1 MMSLHGKVAIVAGGA
16 RGVGR
21 ATCIQLA
28 KLGAKVVVNDFGNE
42 LAAAAVVSEIVANG
56 GEALAIQADARSA
69 EQMKRLAHAVQHTF
83 GRIDVLV
90 CNAGSSA
97 KAATFAELSWAS
109 FERQLTDELK
119 AAFESTKAVI
129 PAMTA
134 QQFGRIIYLSST
146 EGKDPT
152 PSYLAF
158 GTAKGG
164 LDTFARYI
172 AQEFGPCGITA
183 NVVAPGFIRSD
194 EPAMVSEEESRMI
207 GSFTPLG
214 RIAEP
219 EDVAG
224 VVSFLAS
231 DGARFLTG
239 TYTPVTGGLVME

>member
-1 MMSLHGKVAIVAGGA
+1 MMSLHGKVAIVTGGA
-16 RGVGR
+16 REVGR
-21 ATCIQLA
+21 VTCIQLA

-42 LAAAAVVSEIVANG
+42 LAAESIVSEIVADG
-56 GEALAIQADARSA
+56 GEAVAIMADARSK
-69 EQMKRLAHAVQHTF
+69 EQMEQLVEAVKTAF

-90 CNAGSSA
+90 CNASLGA
-97 KAATFAELSWAS
+97 KAATFAELTWEP
-109 FERQLTDELK
+109 FEQQLTDELR
-119 AAFESTKAVI
+119 AAFEPTKAVI
-129 PAMTA
+129 PAMKA

-146 EGKDPT
+146 EGRDPT
-152 PSYLAF
+152 PQYIAF

-164 LDTFARYI
+164 LDSFARYI
-172 AQEFGPCGITA
+172 AQEFGPYGISA
-183 NVVAPGFIRSD
+183 NVVAPGFVRNDDPFTI
-194 EPAMVSEEESRMI
+194 SEEESRVI

-224 VVSFLAS
+224 VISFLAG